1 MSEHKPVIEFWDL
14 DRLVPYPN
22 NPKKHPPAE
31 VEKLSKS
38 LAKFRISNPIQVWT
52 DGVIIAGH
60 GRRLASILLRDNG
73 DERFKKVPVIVR
85 SDLTEAEANALR
97 LSDNEVAGK
106 EYDTEVLQAELAA
119 LYETGFDM
127 DSLGFDAKTL
137 DFMAADLGEFNVE
150 DDVFVDDI
158 GEAVEEQKTENTQKA
173 KDVDGS
179 LAPVGDA
186 LGFKRVTVAQS
197 REIRNF
203 MSRIETKGGLQG
215 PEALIAALSE
225 VADRLD

>member
-14 DRLVPYPN
+14 DKLIPYPN

-31 VEKLSKS
+31 VEKLAKS

-60 GRRLASILLRDNG
+60 GRRLAAISLRDAG
-73 DERFKKVPVIVR
+73 DERFRKVPVIVR
-85 SDLTEAEANALR
+85 SDLTEDEANALR

-106 EYDTEVLQAELAA
+106 EYDTEVLQMELAA

-137 DFMAADLGEFNVE
+137 DFMQSDLGEFNVDE
-150 DDVFVDDI
+150 DVFVEDI
-158 GEAVEEQKTENTQKA
+158 GEAVEEQKASNDQKA

-179 LAPVGDA
+179 SAPIGDA
-186 LGFKRVTVAQS
+186 LGFKRVSVAQS
-197 REIRNF
+197 RELRSL
-203 MSRIETKGGLQG
+203 MGQIEAATGKTGV
-215 PEALIAALSE
+215 EALLAGLALA
-225 VADRLD
+225 ADRHP